1 MLSVQYQF
9 YFCKPIMIIFAI
21 ILAYLVGSIPTAY
34 IFGKML
40 KGIDIR
46 EHGSGNI
53 GATNVFR
60 VLGKGPGIV
69 VLLLDILK
77 GVVAVALIPD
87 VLGFSEVLHRVA
99 LALVVVCG
107 HNWTVFLKF
116 KGGKGIATTFG
127 VLIGLTIK
135 IAIIRPVLVW
145 TVLIWLACFL
155 ITRIISISSILAA
168 TCLPIIMV
176 LTSQEI
182 TIVCLGVTFCVFVV
196 FRHKSNIKRLFAG
209 QEPRVPLFSRKK

>member
-1 MLSVQYQF
+1 
-9 YFCKPIMIIFAI
+9 MIIVGI
-21 ILAYLVGSIPTAY
+21 ILSYLIGSIPTAY

-46 EHGSGNI
+46 RHGSGNV

-60 VLGKGPGIV
+60 VLGKKPGIV

-77 GVVAVALIPD
+77 GIIAVVLVPD
-87 VLGFSEVLHRVA
+87 LLGLTEVIHRVM
-99 LALVVVCG
+99 LAVMVVCG

-116 KGGKGIATTFG
+116 KGGKGIATSFG

-135 IAIIRPVLVW
+135 IAMIRSVLIWV
-145 TVLIWLACFL
+145 VFIWLACFL
-155 ITRIISISSILAA
+155 TTRIISVSSILAA

-176 LTSQEI
+176 LTNQEI
-182 TIVCLGVTFCVFVV
+182 TIICLGIMFCIFVV
-196 FRHKSNIKRLFAG
+196 LRHKANISRIFAG
-209 QEPRVPLFSRKK
+209 QEPRVPLSFRKKR

>member
-1 MLSVQYQF
+1 
-9 YFCKPIMIIFAI
+9 MIIVGI
-21 ILAYLVGSIPTAY
+21 ILSYLIGSIPTAY

-46 EHGSGNI
+46 RHGSGNV

-60 VLGKGPGIV
+60 VLGKKPGIV

-77 GVVAVALIPD
+77 GIIAVVLVPD
-87 VLGFSEVLHRVA
+87 LLGLTEVIHRVM
-99 LALVVVCG
+99 LAVMVVCG

-116 KGGKGIATTFG
+116 KGGKGIATSFG

-135 IAIIRPVLVW
+135 IAVIRSVLIWV
-145 TVLIWLACFL
+145 VFIWLACFL
-155 ITRIISISSILAA
+155 TTRIISVSSILAA

-176 LTSQEI
+176 LTNQEI
-182 TIVCLGVTFCVFVV
+182 TIICLGVMFCIFVV
-196 FRHKSNIKRLFAG
+196 LRHKANISRLFAG
-209 QEPRVPLFSRKK
+209 QEPRVPLSFRKKR

>member
-1 MLSVQYQF
+1 
-9 YFCKPIMIIFAI
+9 MIIVGI
-21 ILAYLVGSIPTAY
+21 ILSYLIGSIPTAY

-46 EHGSGNI
+46 RHGSGNV

-60 VLGKGPGIV
+60 VLGKKPGIV

-77 GVVAVALIPD
+77 GIIAVVLVSDL
-87 VLGFSEVLHRVA
+87 LGLTEVIHRVM
-99 LALVVVCG
+99 LAVMVVCG

-116 KGGKGIATTFG
+116 KGGKGIATSFG

-135 IAIIRPVLVW
+135 IAMIRSVLIWV
-145 TVLIWLACFL
+145 VFIWLACFL
-155 ITRIISISSILAA
+155 TTRIISVSSILAA

-176 LTSQEI
+176 LTNQEI
-182 TIVCLGVTFCVFVV
+182 TIICLGIMFCIFVV
-196 FRHKSNIKRLFAG
+196 LRHKANISRLFAG
-209 QEPRVPLFSRKK
+209 QEPRVPLSFRKKR